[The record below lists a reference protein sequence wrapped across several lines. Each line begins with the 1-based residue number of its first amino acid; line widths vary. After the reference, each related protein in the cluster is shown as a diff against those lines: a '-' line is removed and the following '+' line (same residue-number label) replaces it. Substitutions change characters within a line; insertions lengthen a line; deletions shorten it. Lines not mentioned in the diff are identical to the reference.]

1 VIVLEKDRWNL
12 EDIYQNQD
20 EWEKDIGKVEMLLS
34 EAGEF
39 QVRLGECADSFFGAL
54 HLSAQI
60 QELIVKVHSYARMK
74 LDEDN
79 ANPLAQA
86 LFGRATALLTRVETA
101 LSFITPEILSLPEG
115 TVSNFRHDSRFAL
128 YCHYLD
134 DVFRQKPHT
143 LTGIEEQ
150 LVARTG
156 EITRTPD
163 DFFKMLNNADLTF
176 PKIRDDQENEVEVTK
191 GNFIKLMQN
200 RNRRVRYEAFQA
212 LYGTYQKLENTFASA
227 LNAAIKRDIFYASVR
242 RHQSAR
248 SAALFADHIPS
259 AVYDSLVQTVRSNLG
274 EMHRYMK
281 LRKKILGLDQLHMY
295 DIYVPLAEDVK
306 WVIPFPDAVA
316 MLKNGVAVMGDSYLE
331 ILSRGLGSR
340 WVDLYERKG
349 KTGGAYC
356 DSIYGVHPFL
366 LLNYQ
371 NNLDSA
377 FTLAHEMGHALHF
390 YYSSQEQPFIYSHP
404 AIFTAEVASTV
415 HESLLMEHL
424 LQTTSDRDERD
435 KKIYLLN
442 YYLEIFRGTLFRQ
455 TMFAEFEK
463 IIHEKAENGEA
474 LTSYFLKEAYHEL
487 NTAYHGEGMVV
498 DAEIDMEWAR
508 IPHFYDAFYVYKYAT
523 GLSAA
528 VSLVQQI
535 LTKGTPAVERYLS
548 FLNKGGSDYPLNLL
562 QEAGVDMA
570 SPHPVQ
576 DAINRFSGLLDE
588 LEALSGIG

>member
-1 VIVLEKDRWNL
+1 MEKDRWNL

>member
-1 VIVLEKDRWNL
+1 MEKDRWNL

-86 LFGRATALLTRVETA
+86 LFGRAAALLTRVETA

-548 FLNKGGSDYPLNLL
+548 FLNKGGADYPLNLL

-588 LEALSGIG
+588 LEALSGVG

>member
-1 VIVLEKDRWNL
+1 
-12 EDIYQNQD
+12 
-20 EWEKDIGKVEMLLS
+20 
-34 EAGEF
+34 
-39 QVRLGECADSFFGAL
+39 VRLGECADSFFGAL

-86 LFGRATALLTRVETA
+86 LFGRAAALLTRVETA

-281 LRKKILGLDQLHMY
+281 LRKKILGLDQLYMY

-588 LEALSGIG
+588 LEALSGVG

>member
-1 VIVLEKDRWNL
+1 MEKDRWNL

-86 LFGRATALLTRVETA
+86 LFGRAAALLTRVETA

-588 LEALSGIG
+588 LEALSGVG

>member
-1 VIVLEKDRWNL
+1 MEKDRWNL

-487 NTAYHGEGMVV
+487 NAAYHGEGMVV

-548 FLNKGGSDYPLNLL
+548 FLNKGGADYPLNLL

-588 LEALSGIG
+588 LEALSGVG